1 MIEEEVKEEIKEEME
16 THAGPEEGKF
26 VSLYCVVWEKNNYK
40 KQLWKNV
47 KTSLSKHK
55 VICDR
60 ISQEKLLP
68 INQKKKKGYKT
79 VCLRFSGVLRL
90 SLMKDLNI
98 HFKGML
104 HFSFWMFRCV
114 WYL

>member
-68 INQKKKKGYKT
+68 INQKKKK
-79 VCLRFSGVLRL
+79 RL
-90 SLMKDLNI
+90 QD
-98 HFKGML
+98 GML
-104 HFSFWMFRCV
+104 KIEWCV
-114 WYL
+114 KIEFNERSKHTF